1 MAVSAAKAILD
12 TSIYL
17 SFLKTGGEFRD
28 LGFLLRPTLLYMSS
42 VVFAELYAGA
52 RDQATIRQL
61 ENLYRTFDRLDRVV
75 APDKQVWFETAQLL
89 QQLGLRHGFEARG
102 LARITH
108 DTLIALSA
116 RRIGAVVFTR
126 NQRDFERIRK
136 LRDFQLR
143 VYGESGLEA

>member
-89 QQLGLRHGFEARG
+89 QQLGLRHGFEATG